1 VYYISDVLHDAKPRY
16 MKVHK
21 VLYVVLIASK
31 KLCHYFQA
39 HKISVV
45 TSYPVRVM
53 LHISNATGNIA
64 KWAAEL
70 AEIELDFIARHA
82 IKSQVLA
89 DFVAD
94 WTPPP
99 SIPGEPDGSTLEPPA
114 PVLTGRHWTLYFDGS
129 SCQKGAS
136 AGALL
141 LTPVGEQV
149 KYMVHLEFKETNN
162 MAEYEA
168 LIFGLSIALSLGVRQ
183 LLVKG
188 DSQLIIKQV
197 KGECCCNDP

>member
-1 VYYISDVLHDAKPRY
+1 VYYVSDVLHDAKPRN

-21 VLYVVLIASK
+21 VLYVVLIASR

-82 IKSQVLA
+82 IKSQVLT

-99 SIPGEPDGSTLEPPA
+99 SLPGESDGSTSKPPA
-114 PVLTGRHWTLYFDGS
+114 LTFTGPHWTVYFVGCLYK
-129 SCQKGAS
+129 QGAG

-141 LTPVGEQV
+141 LTPTGEQF
-149 KYMVHLEFKETNN
+149 KYMVHLEFKATNN
-162 MAEYEA
+162 MVEYEA
-168 LIFGLSIALSLGVRQ
+168 LIFRLNTTLSLGVR
-183 LLVKG
+183 
-188 DSQLIIKQV
+188 
-197 KGECCCNDP
+197 